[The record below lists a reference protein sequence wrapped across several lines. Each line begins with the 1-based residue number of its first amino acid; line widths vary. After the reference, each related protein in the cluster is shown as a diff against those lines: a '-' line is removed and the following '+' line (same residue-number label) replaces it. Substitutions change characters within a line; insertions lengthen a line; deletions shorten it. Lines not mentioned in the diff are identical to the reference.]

1 MRNPIPA
8 AALAAGILTAT
19 AACGSSPA
27 APSAAP
33 SPPAA
38 YQKAIDSMTAHCTQ
52 DASQLQ
58 AMVASVRGI
67 EVKAGI
73 TDENLTAIA
82 GHLATVVSGYKTR
95 VSCTDPFAAYAT
107 MRTGGS

>member
-8 AALAAGILTAT
+8 AALAAGLLTAT
-19 AACGSSPA
+19 AACGSTPA
-27 APSAAP
+27 ASAPPPST
-33 SPPAA
+33 A
-38 YQKAIDSMTAHCTQ
+38 YQKAITSMTAHCTQ

-73 TDENLTAIA
+73 TDETLTAIA
-82 GHLATVVSGYKTR
+82 GHLATVVSGYKTP